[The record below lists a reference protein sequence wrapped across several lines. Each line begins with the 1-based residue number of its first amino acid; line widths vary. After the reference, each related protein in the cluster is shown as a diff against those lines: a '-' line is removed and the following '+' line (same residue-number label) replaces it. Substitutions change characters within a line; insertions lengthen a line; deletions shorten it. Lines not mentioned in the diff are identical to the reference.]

1 MLGESIIIIIPAD
14 LIVLVRSGAYGDLHA
29 SLGELRGV
37 IEACRNVGTVGQ
49 RYTLIEG
56 CFARVDATRALL
68 NLVGWTHFLVKGEV
82 EVDLA
87 RHRRALRGALSA
99 RPADDTLASD
109 LVIVLRALMAAVG
122 IEPQEGERHGERRLT
137 PEEFEQHFGRLP
149 TDGEG

>member
-1 MLGESIIIIIPAD
+1 MSGESIITIPAD

-37 IEACRNVGTVGQ
+37 IEGCRNVGTVGQ

-68 NLVGWTHFLVKGEV
+68 NLVGWTHFPVKGEV
-82 EVDLA
+82 AVDLA
-87 RHRRALRGALSA
+87 QHRQALRGALSA
-99 RPADDTLASD
+99 RPTDDTLASD
-109 LVIVLRALMAAVG
+109 LVIALRALMAAVG
-122 IEPQEGERHGERRLT
+122 IESQEGERYGERRLI
-137 PEEFEQHFGRLP
+137 PEEFEQHFGGLP

>member
-1 MLGESIIIIIPAD
+1 MPGESIVTIRAD

-56 CFARVDATRALL
+56 CFARVDAIRALL
-68 NLVGWTHFLVKGEV
+68 NLVGWTHFPVKGEV

-87 RHRRALRGALSA
+87 QHRQA
-99 RPADDTLASD
+99 
-109 LVIVLRALMAAVG
+109 LRALMAAVG
-122 IEPQEGERHGERRLT
+122 IEPQEGERRGERRLT

>member
-1 MLGESIIIIIPAD
+1 MPGESIITIPAD

-68 NLVGWTHFLVKGEV
+68 NLVGWTHFPVKGEV

-87 RHRRALRGALSA
+87 QHRQALRGALSA
-99 RPADDTLASD
+99 RRLICPRFGGVAFLESCGVDES
-109 LVIVLRALMAAVG
+109 RRAVG
-122 IEPQEGERHGERRLT
+122 FCWAFWPKVQLA
-137 PEEFEQHFGRLP
+137 
-149 TDGEG
+149 D

>member
-1 MLGESIIIIIPAD
+1 MPGESIITISAD

-37 IEACRNVGTVGQ
+37 IEVCRNVGTVGQ

-56 CFARVDATRALL
+56 CFARGDAARALL
-68 NLVGWTHFLVKGEV
+68 SLVGWTHFPVKGEV

-87 RHRRALRGALSA
+87 QHRQALRGALSA
-99 RPADDTLASD
+99 RPTDDTLASD
-109 LVIVLRALMAAVG
+109 LVIALRTLMAAVG
-122 IEPQEGERHGERRLT
+122 SEPQEGKRHGERRLT